1 MAANPEW
8 EQVLTA
14 VEADAQRAA
23 ELLYGSIGSGAPAEA
38 LLPSALLPPLSE
50 MPAVPA
56 HLRARIEYLRSRIDE
71 LRGELSDALR
81 DWQPAR
87 LPVTITAA
95 APAERSFYVDRRL

>member
-1 MAANPEW
+1 MAVNPEW

-14 VEADAQRAA
+14 VETDARQAA
-23 ELLYGSIGSGAPAEA
+23 ELLYGGIGSGRPAEA
-38 LLPSALLPPLSE
+38 LLPSAVLPPLSE

-56 HLRARIEYLRSRIDE
+56 HLRERIEYLRSRIDE
-71 LRGELSDALR
+71 LRGELADALR

-87 LPVTITAA
+87 LPATITAA

>member
-1 MAANPEW
+1 MAANRDW
-8 EQVLTA
+8 EQVLAA

-23 ELLYGSIGSGAPAEA
+23 GLLYGSIGAGAQAAA
-38 LLPSALLPPLSE
+38 LLPSAVLPPLSE

-87 LPVTITAA
+87 LPVTIKAA

>member
-1 MAANPEW
+1 MAGNPEW

-38 LLPSALLPPLSE
+38 LLPSAVLPPLSE

-56 HLRARIEYLRSRIDE
+56 HLRARIEYLRTRIDE

-87 LPVTITAA
+87 LPVTITTAA
-95 APAERSFYVDRRL
+95 SGERSFYVDRRL